1 MSIALRFFGRI
12 AVPAFVACLAACS
25 GGSTPTTDLTSA
37 PGSPSSSGGAS
48 NVIGNEG
55 TTAASAV
62 PGQTATRFELA
73 NTFCGAA
80 AGSCAGNASVQIVDF
95 AAGTLETH
103 TCVELKKDGTTAKAP
118 VPPPGTSAR
127 FGDQRGDAITVRSLT
142 AQQITTL
149 REALDGVHFAP
160 AKLSEL
166 DGAMTVL
173 SVEAPTG
180 NLSLTPVARCGG
192 PDYDQIVSGLPAL
205 SAALDAP

>member
-12 AVPAFVACLAACS
+12 ALPAFVACLAACS
-25 GGSTPTTDLTSA
+25 GGSTSTTDLTPA
-37 PGSPSSSGGAS
+37 PGSPSTSGGGAD
-48 NVIGNEG
+48 VIGNEG
-55 TTAASAV
+55 TAASAV

-80 AGSCAGNASVQIVDF
+80 PTSCAGNAAVQNVDF

-118 VPPPGTSAR
+118 VPPPGTSQR
-127 FGDQRGDAITVRSLT
+127 FGAQRGDAITVRTLT

-149 REALDGVHFAP
+149 RNALDGVRFAS
-160 AKLSEL
+160 AKLTEY

-180 NLSLTPVARCGG
+180 NLSLTPVARCGNV
-192 PDYDQIVSGLPAL
+192 DYQQIVGGLPAL
-205 SAALDAP
+205 SAALDTL